1 MTSTR
6 SALILTL
13 FGLLGAAFF
22 YSTDPTLGYAR
33 YWTAISANPLD
44 IAHQA
49 WAGTV
54 VGLIGSGV
62 VVVIGLW
69 LLTRR
74 SA

>member
-1 MTSTR
+1 MNSTR

-13 FGLLGAAFF
+13 GGLIGAGFF
-22 YSTDPTLGYAR
+22 YLTDPSLGYAR
-33 YWTAISANPLD
+33 YWTSSAANPLD

-54 VGLIGSGV
+54 VGLAGSGV